1 MKINENIETISA
13 GSSKKRL
20 MNMLLSLQNFCIVFW
35 ETLTGLSYG
44 IKYRNDTAREMYL
57 IGAQSF
63 PIVFLGGLFVGI
75 ILSLETGYRFEVFGA
90 KTMVGRTVSLGL
102 VRELGPVISGLLFAA
117 RTGAKNSSEIG
128 TMKISE
134 QTDALLAYGVNP
146 IHKLVVPR
154 VIASVVMFLPLVL
167 IADMAGIAGGMLV
180 AKLWLNLDFAYFWK
194 SAIYG
199 LQMKDLFV
207 GFVKP
212 VFFGLSIALI
222 SCYYGLTTKGG
233 TSGVGRSTINAVV
246 SGSIAV
252 LVMDFI
258 FTKVV
263 WELM

>member
-1 MKINENIETISA
+1 MKINENIETANS
-13 GSSKKRL
+13 GPLRKRA
-20 MNMLLSLQNFCIVFW
+20 MNMLLRLQNFCVVCI
-35 ETLTGLSYG
+35 ETFKGLPYG
-44 IKYRNDTAREMYL
+44 IRYRSDTAREMYL

-75 ILSLETGYRFEVFGA
+75 ILSLETGYRFEMFGA
-90 KTMVGRTVSLGL
+90 KTMVGRTVALGL

-134 QTDALLAYGVNP
+134 QTDALMAYGVNP
-146 IHKLVVPR
+146 IHKLAVPR
-154 VIASVVMFLPLVL
+154 VISSVVMFLPLVL
-167 IADMAGIAGGMLV
+167 IADMAGITGGMLV
-180 AKLWLNLDFAYFWK
+180 SKLWLNLDIAFFWK

-207 GFVKP
+207 GFIKP
-212 VFFGLSIALI
+212 VFFGLSISLI

-233 TSGVGRSTINAVV
+233 TAGVGRSTINAVV
-246 SGSIAV
+246 SGSVAV
-252 LVMDFI
+252 LVLDFI